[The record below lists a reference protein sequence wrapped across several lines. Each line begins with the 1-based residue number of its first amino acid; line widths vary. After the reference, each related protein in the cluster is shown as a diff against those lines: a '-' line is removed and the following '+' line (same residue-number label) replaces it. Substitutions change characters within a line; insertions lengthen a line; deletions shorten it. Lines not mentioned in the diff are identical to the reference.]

1 MKNILLIS
9 TILMIMIVG
18 CSSKAVNTSTS
29 SHILVIDKSYSNDY
43 KEKWIMA
50 YDPNNSTKEKALKIM
65 VEESM
70 VWNLIEKDNKKYLAS
85 YYKEGN
91 NPWILQQIEHLGDDK
106 TLR

>member
-18 CSSKAVNTSTS
+18 CSSKAG
-29 SHILVIDKSYSNDY
+29 
-43 KEKWIMA
+43 IMA

-70 VWNLIEKDNKKYLAS
+70 VWNLIEKDKKYLAS